1 MSDDQQH
8 IVIVTTRV
16 GGSDYHHQKKKQKF
30 PDDESTGL
38 LYFPCF
44 QHSVWPSQL
53 PLIGIQISSKSGFF
67 DVKKCHVTCKSAGES
82 SDESIR
88 DHPNYLQWFIFRKTR
103 QMTYPLFY
111 L

>member
-53 PLIGIQISSKSGFF
+53 PLIGIQIFPKPGFF
-67 DVKKCHVTCKSAGES
+67 DVKSTMSLVEVQES
-82 SDESIR
+82 HQTSRSGII
-88 DHPNYLQWFIFRKTR
+88 PIIFNG
-103 QMTYPLFY
+103 LFFEK
-111 L
+111 LVR